1 MLLAFI
7 SQSFMN
13 ANKIELLYTSSK
25 NLLKLTISNFFLQKP
40 DGIFS
45 SMRPSAVAAPK
56 AKTAEA
62 CRASR
67 T

>member
-1 MLLAFI
+1 MSLAFI
-7 SQSFMN
+7 SQSFMS

-25 NLLKLTISNFFLQKP
+25 NLLKLTISNFWQKP